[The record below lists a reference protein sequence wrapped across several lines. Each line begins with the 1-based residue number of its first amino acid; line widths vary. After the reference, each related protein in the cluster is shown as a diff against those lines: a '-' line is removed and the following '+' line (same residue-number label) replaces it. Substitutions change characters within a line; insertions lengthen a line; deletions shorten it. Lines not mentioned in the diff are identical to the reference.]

1 MEKEKIEKIL
11 KHLQGVVLLE
21 GNTFWKQYHPL
32 IEKTI
37 AEDGYTLVALKSIIY
52 SLSDSLE
59 PETDGASSLGYA
71 YYDTMNYYSCPDL
84 GLNWEIVEGT
94 LDTIDFSDAFTYE
107 MWEESKDAYLDA
119 IAPEDEL
126 EDDYEEDE

>member
-11 KHLQGVVLLE
+11 KHLQGAILRE
-21 GNTFWKQYHPL
+21 ENTFWKQYQPF

-37 AEDGYTLVALKSIIY
+37 TEDGNTLDALKSIIY

-71 YYDTMNYYSCPDL
+71 YYDTLKYYSCPDL
-84 GLNWEIVEGT
+84 GLNWELVEGS
-94 LDTIDFSDAFTYE
+94 LDTIDFNDAFTYE
-107 MWEESKDAYLDA
+107 MWEESKDVYLDA
-119 IAPEDEL
+119 IAPED
-126 EDDYEEDE
+126 DYEEDE